1 MKRVTQEHAIP
12 LGERWGDFSEKVMNT
27 LIPKYKLRYSIWVS
41 AVAVFVFASVLSV
54 FVVSLYGT
62 FDIGIIGQIAGG
74 GVLAVSGLTILLMV
88 PLLAWGCTM
97 IEIIESLLVHLVAIL
112 FVVMISLFILF
123 SFMANDS
130 NSVSIPEGFL
140 EESGYQVEEEVEGQN
155 EYLCPVNNSE
165 ETVSYFVTK
174 DSDVFIAV
182 VNLGN
187 GNESPNLVR
196 TCHISEIK

>member
-1 MKRVTQEHAIP
+1 M
-12 LGERWGDFSEKVMNT
+12 
-27 LIPKYKLRYSIWVS
+27 
-41 AVAVFVFASVLSV
+41 FVFASVLSV

-88 PLLAWGCTM
+88 PLLAWGSTM
-97 IEIIESLLVHLVAIL
+97 LEIIESLLSHLVVIL
-112 FVVMISLFILF
+112 FLAIISLLLLF
-123 SFMANDS
+123 FFGSMAKDS
-130 NSVSIPEGFL
+130 NSASGPKGFL
-140 EESGYQVEEEVEGQN
+140 EESGYQVEEELEGQN
-155 EYLCPVNNSE
+155 KYLCPVNNSD

-182 VNLGN
+182 VNPGN

>member
-1 MKRVTQEHAIP
+1 MKRITQEHAMP

-27 LIPKYKLRYSIWVS
+27 LIPKYKLEYGIGVS
-41 AVAVFVFASVLSV
+41 AVSVFVFASVLSV
-54 FVVSLYGT
+54 FMASLDGA

-88 PLLAWGCTM
+88 PLLAGGRTT
-97 IEIIESLLVHLVAIL
+97 IEIIESLLSHLIVIL
-112 FVVMISLFILF
+112 FLVVISFLILVG
-123 SFMANDS
+123 FMAKDS
-130 NSVSIPEGFL
+130 NSASELKGFL

-155 EYLCPVNNSE
+155 EYLCPVNNSDG
-165 ETVSYFVTK
+165 TVSYFVTK

-182 VNLGN
+182 VNPG
-187 GNESPNLVR
+187 GNESPKLVR